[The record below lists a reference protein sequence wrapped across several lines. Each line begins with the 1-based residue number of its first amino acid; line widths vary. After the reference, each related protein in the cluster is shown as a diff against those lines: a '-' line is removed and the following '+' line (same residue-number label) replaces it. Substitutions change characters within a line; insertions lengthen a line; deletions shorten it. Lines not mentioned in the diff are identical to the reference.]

1 MKVFFHYCAQGF
13 SNCYIVGSEFAAT
26 DTLSR
31 DESSS
36 EGQSGGRQ
44 AIIVDPGCMD
54 TGILSLIESN
64 DYQVAAV
71 LVTHDHESHVHGL
84 KTLKRIYNVPIYA
97 ADPTVCEQRATIVHD
112 GDIITIGP
120 FTVEVYSVPGHS
132 SDSMAYR
139 IDRLLFT
146 GDTLTSGL
154 IGSTQ
159 SDYGKSVQS
168 TMIRSKLLSLPGNL
182 TVLPGHGP
190 PSTLEAERRFNAGL
204 EEAEKTRKRRAA
216 LVKDF
221 W

>member
-1 MKVFFHYCAQGF
+1 MKVFFQYCSQGF
-13 SNCYIVGSEFAAT
+13 ANCYIVGSEFT
-26 DTLSR
+26 SR
-31 DESSS
+31 ADV
-36 EGQSGGRQ
+36 GGEYVGGTPRELRRE
-44 AIIVDPGCMD
+44 AIIIDPGCMD
-54 TGILSLIESN
+54 TGILGLIEGN
-64 DYQVAAV
+64 DYQLAGV
-71 LVTHDHESHVHGL
+71 LITHDHESHVHGL
-84 KTLKRIYNVPIYA
+84 KTLKRVYDVPIYA
-97 ADPTVCEQRATIVHD
+97 ADPTVCDQRASIVHD
-112 GDIITIGP
+112 GDILSLGP
-120 FTVEVYSVPGHS
+120 FTVEAYSVPGHS

-168 TMIRSKLLSLPGNL
+168 TMIRSKLLSIPGNL
-182 TVLPGHGP
+182 VVLPGHGP